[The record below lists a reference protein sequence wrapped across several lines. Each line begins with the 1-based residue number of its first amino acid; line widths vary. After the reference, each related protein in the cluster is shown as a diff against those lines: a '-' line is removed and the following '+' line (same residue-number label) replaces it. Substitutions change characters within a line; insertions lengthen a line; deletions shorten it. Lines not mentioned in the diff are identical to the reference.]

1 MTSPAAELKPLFLSM
16 TPPPPR
22 DRLSQSAVRTCSVSH
37 APQQQEAAEQ
47 QRFPAQEQRRESR
60 RVPEVPEVRRPPQQL
75 PPALHALTGGPT
87 SASMP
92 LKKTVAAERRMDLAS
107 FFCMIGRHGPAVAL
121 AVVAVVTV
129 LAGFYIYRT
138 VTGRRRKAACG
149 EEDGDGDGSVV
160 RRGRCGSAG
169 GPTGKRARRER
180 CWGGGLQV
188 GGASVERGSGEA
200 APGTRNET

>member
-1 MTSPAAELKPLFLSM
+1 
-16 TPPPPR
+16 
-22 DRLSQSAVRTCSVSH
+22 
-37 APQQQEAAEQ
+37 
-47 QRFPAQEQRRESR
+47 
-60 RVPEVPEVRRPPQQL
+60 
-75 PPALHALTGGPT
+75 
-87 SASMP
+87 MP

-149 EEDGDGDGSVV
+149 EEDGDGSVV

-180 CWGGGLQV
+180 CWGGGC
-188 GGASVERGSGEA
+188 RSGEPRWKED
-200 APGTRNET
+200 PGKRPQGPEMRLDIIYRETCSRQLFKGH